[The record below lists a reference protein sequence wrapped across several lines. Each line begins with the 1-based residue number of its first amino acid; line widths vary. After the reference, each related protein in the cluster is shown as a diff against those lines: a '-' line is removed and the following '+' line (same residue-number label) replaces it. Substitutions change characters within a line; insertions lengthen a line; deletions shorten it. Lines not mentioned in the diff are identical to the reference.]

1 MSFAMATSRSPAS
14 RVCEAT
20 LMPSA
25 LLDEDV
31 GSRLLDQRF
40 LLVGEFPEPLL
51 PRRGLSDPGDLDRG
65 HLVLGAVGGPV
76 RVLRRND
83 VGTRFREV
91 ERAVHNT
98 RLDAIGH
105 ARAHHTFARAAGDAA

>member
-14 RVCEAT
+14 WLCEAP
-20 LMPSA
+20 LIPSA
-25 LLDEDV
+25 LLDEDI
-31 GSRLLDQRF
+31 GSRLPDQRF
-40 LLVGEFPEPLL
+40 LLAGELPEALL
-51 PRRGLSDPGDLDRG
+51 PRRGLSDLGDLDRG

-76 RVLRRND
+76 RVLRGND

-105 ARAHHTFARAAGDAA
+105 AR